1 MDFWKYPNEKFEIEM
16 DFSSLLGAS
25 ETIST
30 ATVTAYDK
38 DGTDV
43 SATLLDGAT
52 KTIDGGSIK
61 IQVQAGTAGERYKI
75 VFQADTSVPQTFKE
89 KSLCEVKEL

>member
-1 MDFWKYPNEKFEIEM
+1 MDFWKYPSEKFEISM

-25 ETIST
+25 ETISA

-38 DGTDV
+38 DGQDV
-43 SATLLDGAT
+43 SATLLDAAT

-61 IQVQAGTAGERYKI
+61 IHVRNGTAGERYKI
-75 VFQADTSVPQTFKE
+75 VFQADTSLPQIFQE
-89 KSLCEVKEL
+89 KALCEVKEL

>member
-1 MDFWKYPNEKFEIEM
+1 MDFWKYPNEKFEISM
-16 DFSSLLGAS
+16 DFSSLLGGG

-30 ATVTAYDK
+30 ATVVAYDK

-43 SATLLDGAT
+43 STTLLDAAT
-52 KTIDGGSIK
+52 KTIDGSSVK
-61 IQVQAGTAGERYKI
+61 IHVQSGTTDERYKVVFNI
-75 VFQADTSVPQTFKE
+75 VTSVPQTFEE